1 MKPRGVLVLKSFD
14 ETAEIIKV
22 INEITFQAYL
32 QALDVAVEAAR
43 AAEAGKGFAAA
54 AETVCNF
61 AMCSVGSPGI
71 MLGCES

>member
-1 MKPRGVLVLKSFD
+1 LKPKGVLVLKSFD

-32 QALDVAVEAAR
+32 LQALNVAVEAAR

-54 AETVCNF
+54 AETVFNL
-61 AMCSVGSPGI
+61 AMCSIGSPWNNAW
-71 MLGCES
+71 L